1 MESCASAVHL
11 SLSRA
16 LHCALHVSWPWPQRP
31 LITPASPL
39 TAPFWVQGA
48 PKRPQLQQRR
58 GGGPL
63 PPQTPP
69 LGGLSPAQ
77 QHQQQL
83 MQGYGQLMGWPP
95 HGMYGSGPPGGG
107 YPGGGG
113 GAYGPPP
120 GMPGMF
126 GSPQRP
132 VQRVPT
138 GKSPY
143 SDNGNLCTPLSQ
155 LCSDTLQSWLRRC
168 IYSHAAAVAACLW
181 A

>member
-1 MESCASAVHL
+1 MAIAL
-11 SLSRA
+11 SVVNVLLPVCWRP
-16 LHCALHVSWPWPQRP
+16 CMRRP
-31 LITPASPL
+31 LLPPSHPPIGPRCA
-39 TAPFWVQGA
+39 QGA

-138 GKSPY
+138 GERPQKAVH
-143 SDNGNLCTPLSQ
+143 
-155 LCSDTLQSWLRRC
+155 CSNPAESRMQ
-168 IYSHAAAVAACLW
+168 
-181 A
+181 